1 MPASFCDCRREVPA
15 HSPFCVNALHPAAP
29 ITGGTIALLSLWFSL
44 RQRRRHRLLHDLPT
58 SKVRGV
64 FIGLV
69 ELDGSAES
77 EAPLTSH
84 LAEAHCVHYAWS
96 AEEHWRRTRTESYT
110 DSKGRRRTR
119 IVTDTGWE
127 TVAEGGDTQDF
138 YLRDDTGA
146 MLILPTGAKIEPRS
160 LFSET
165 VSLGHP
171 LYHGK
176 APEAWVNGS
185 TGQRRFTEHGIP
197 LHARL
202 YALGT
207 ARERNDIVAPEIAAA
222 PDSEFILSCRGEDAI
237 KRGFALGSWFTWGL
251 GLVALPFAVWLG
263 YGDSVRPPELPL
275 HCALLALAYLTLW
288 TLGWIWM
295 VHDSLVGLRE
305 RVRQAW
311 SLIDIQLKRRH
322 DLIPS
327 LAKSIEALAT
337 HEQSTQTA
345 LAALR
350 TQFAATRPGLAGPD
364 PAGLAPA
371 LRAVVER
378 YPELTADS
386 GFAALHRELVETEQ
400 RLALARAYYN
410 DIATHYATRLE
421 IVPDRFVAALRGL
434 RPEPLLAA
442 TDFERASVRVNF
454 SNS

>member
-1 MPASFCDCRREVPA
+1 MNTV
-15 HSPFCVNALHPAAP
+15 HSAGP
-29 ITGGTIALLSLWFSL
+29 IIGGLVSLLCLWFSL

-69 ELDGSAES
+69 ELNGTAES

-84 LAEAHCVHYAWS
+84 LAETACVHYEWS
-96 AEEHWRRTRTESYT
+96 AEEHWRRTRTETYT
-110 DSKGRRRTR
+110 DSKGNRRTR
-119 IVTDTGWE
+119 TVTTTGWE
-127 TVAEGGDTQDF
+127 TVARGGELQDF

-146 MLILPTGAKIEPRS
+146 LLVRPEGAIIEPLP

-165 VSLGHP
+165 VPLGHP

-185 TGQRRFTEHGIP
+185 THERRFTERGIP
-197 LHARL
+197 LHTAL

-207 ARERNDIVAPEIAAA
+207 ARERDDVVAPEIADAA
-222 PDSEFILSCRGEDAI
+222 GSEFILSCRTEDAI
-237 KRGFALGSWFTWGL
+237 KRGFALGSWATWTL
-251 GLVALPFAVWLG
+251 GLAALPAGLLFA
-263 YGDSVRPPELPL
+263 RPDHPPPGPESAPIPGIVVP
-275 HCALLALAYLTLW
+275 CVLLALGWLALW
-288 TLGWIWM
+288 GLGWIWM

-311 SLIDIQLKRRH
+311 SLIDVQLKRRH

-327 LAKSIEALAT
+327 IVKTIEGLAG
-337 HEQSTQTA
+337 HEQTTQTT

-350 TQFAATRPGLAGPD
+350 AQAAATRPGDAGPD
-364 PAGLAPA
+364 PAAVAPA

-378 YPELTADS
+378 YPNLTADT

-400 RLALARAYYN
+400 RLALARTYYN

-421 IVPDRFVAALRGL
+421 ILPDRFVARLRNL

-442 TDFERASVRVNF
+442 AEFERAAVEVKF
-454 SNS
+454 AA